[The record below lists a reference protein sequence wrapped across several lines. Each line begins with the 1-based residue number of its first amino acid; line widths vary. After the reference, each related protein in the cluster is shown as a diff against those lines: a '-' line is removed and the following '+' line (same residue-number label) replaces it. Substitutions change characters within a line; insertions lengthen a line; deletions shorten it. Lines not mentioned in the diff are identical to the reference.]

1 MNSNVHMTFHK
12 SMKWLPTNH
21 PVSTESNTKL
31 RGNFLFTDV
40 CSKSA
45 TIPCHVT
52 KGKTEYTSMKYL
64 VVIKST
70 ESLALRVLFFSSAG
84 SFVL

>member
-1 MNSNVHMTFHK
+1 MNSNVYMTFHK
-12 SMKWLPTNH
+12 SIKWLPKNH
-21 PVSTESNTKL
+21 PASTESNTKL
-31 RGNFLFTDV
+31 SSHFLFTDV

-45 TIPCHVT
+45 IIPYVI

-70 ESLALRVLFFSSAG
+70 ESLALRVFFLSSAG